1 MRNALLS
8 LFVSG
13 VLFSYSVHQVM
24 AADWNKAPACV
35 LEAALSGI
43 PNYLDHIPPQEATSF
58 GFSSATSFAQA
69 RSNPIFGTP
78 LLLRTITPTTLRAYT
93 KDKKTADLLSDM
105 QLWYVPVLEAGRV
118 IAFLVVEQSDRFPC
132 QAVSFG
138 YTRLAAQFEEALLGS
153 DKRDMA
159 VLVAVFQAR
168 EHFLAFPDLEPD
180 RLYSLNSFEVK
191 KQQSNADVLDNTLDA
206 VVMRLIPVVNA
217 SIKQG
222 EELP

>member
-1 MRNALLS
+1 
-8 LFVSG
+8 
-13 VLFSYSVHQVM
+13 
-24 AADWNKAPACV
+24 
-35 LEAALSGI
+35 
-43 PNYLDHIPPQEATSF
+43 
-58 GFSSATSFAQA
+58 
-69 RSNPIFGTP
+69 
-78 LLLRTITPTTLRAYT
+78 
-93 KDKKTADLLSDM
+93 M

-168 EHFLAFPDLEPD
+168 EQFLAFPDLEPD

-222 EELP
+222 GDRLMTRKSKNRLLPPLFLRFYFCPQSDLYRRMWLWISISAIRKKINGVGRPHRSACYVSTNTI